1 MASKI
6 EEYKKYAESQVD
18 EQAILNKYNRA
29 TMAQFAAQRMQNE
42 QAENQFYNQMYNTQR
57 TAMDTIRNTNAAAV
71 ATGASRGVQAAQE
84 LSALLG
90 LQQESVASAT
100 EIAQTRQQTAQEETA
115 AVLENVLQAY
125 QQAANERAQI
135 VQQQIEAASVDA
147 QREANEATI
156 ANTTLQVEAQREA
169 DKKQHIANL
178 WNIHQQAI
186 ANGDVNAA
194 KTIYAQ
200 LEALGATT
208 STPQISGG
216 QPGDTQTGAT
226 GATGTTQTVPTNV
239 SANLP
244 SMLDK
249 VSGNPIF
256 NYNDLTKE
264 DLDKVYPILEQMGF
278 TSNAKNVFDIDSD
291 DQINEIAQKGYKSG
305 DISGEAAN
313 YIAAI
318 KADATAGNIPVGAIV
333 QLTYGPEIADSKN
346 NYTYMYLGG
355 SYFAKV
361 SLRDHSVNDWT
372 SKYGYW
378 TINGRQV
385 YVPSGYTLKR
395 YASVY
400 GSKVAMPLKQDDKA
414 SDICVVRT

>member
-18 EQAILNKYNRA
+18 EQAILDKYNRA

-194 KTIYAQ
+194 NTIYAQ
-200 LEALGATT
+200 LEALGAT
-208 STPQISGG
+208 
-216 QPGDTQTGAT
+216 
-226 GATGTTQTVPTNV
+226 GTTQTVSTNV
-239 SANLP
+239 STGVP
-244 SMLDK
+244 SMVDK
-249 VSGNPIF
+249 ASGNPVF
-256 NYNDLTKE
+256 NYTDLTNE
-264 DLDKVYPILEQMGF
+264 DLDKVYPVLEQMGF
-278 TSNAKNVFDIDSD
+278 TSNAKNIFDIASDNQRDEIKQIDYDSK
-291 DQINEIAQKGYKSG
+291 QSEGKAGP
-305 DISGEAAN
+305 
-313 YIAAI
+313 YIEQI
-318 KADATAGNIPVGAIV
+318 KADANAGKIPVGAIV
-333 QLTYGPEIADSKN
+333 QLNYGNAAGSA

-355 SYFAKV
+355 THFAKV
-361 SLRDHSVNDWT
+361 ALDKHTVNDHT
-372 SKYGYW
+372 RDEVGGW
-378 TINGRQV
+378 TINGRLV
-385 YVPSGYTLKR
+385 YVPEGYVLKANNLSGTLEQ
-395 YASVY
+395 
-400 GSKVAMPLKQDDKA
+400 GLKA
-414 SDICVVRT
+414 SLIRVSKK